1 MNIILFGEKEDWEPA
16 ITLLMEHRPDVAI
29 VGLCD
34 PFDSELAKTNDAV
47 FALEELREAYG
58 RHEFDAVITADASR
72 WTWNDYLFE
81 QGIKNNYAISTKYY
95 HRKEIDPWER
105 EEIFLPYG
113 KIPAELHNLEFQ
125 LADHCN
131 LNCKGCT
138 HFSNL
143 VREPYFAD
151 LDQFGRDMERLS
163 VLFDNIRY
171 LFLMGGEP
179 LLNPDV
185 DKFLHTAR
193 RSFLH
198 TELKLVTNGLLI
210 PVMSEKVVDAIRDT
224 ETVLSVSN
232 YTCLDEQ
239 KLVCCLSEYGITK
252 FELRNGKQIFC
263 KSLNSAGDS
272 DKQRIFESC
281 GRRNC
286 YYLDQGQVAAC
297 VQPFM
302 IKYFNSYFGQ
312 DFSDVGGISLYED
325 GLTGKELLHRLAE
338 PMEACRY
345 CTYEESFE
353 WEASKGQVSM
363 QDWCVK

>member
-1 MNIILFGEKEDWEPA
+1 MKIILFGEKEDWEPA
-16 ITLLMEHRPDVAI
+16 ITLLMGNRPDISI

-47 FALEELREAYG
+47 FALEELRDAHDRG
-58 RHEFDAVITADASR
+58 EFDAVITTDASR
-72 WTWNDYLFE
+72 WTWNDYLSE
-81 QGIKNNYAISTKYY
+81 QGIRKNYAISSKHY
-95 HRKEIDPWER
+95 HGKETMLPDHG
-105 EEIFLPYG
+105 EILFPYG
-113 KIPAELHNLEFQ
+113 EIPAELHNLEFQ

-143 VREPYFAD
+143 VQEPHFAD
-151 LDQFGRDMERLS
+151 LDQFDRDMERLS
-163 VLFDNIRY
+163 ELFANIRY

-179 LLNPDV
+179 LLNPEA
-185 DKFLHTAR
+185 DKFLYSAR
-193 RSFLH
+193 DSFSH
-198 TELKLVTNGLLI
+198 ADLKLVTNGLLI
-210 PVMSEKVVDAIRDT
+210 PKMSDQMIRAIR
-224 ETVLSVSN
+224 ETATILSISN

-239 KLVCCLSEYGITK
+239 KLIQCLSDYGITK

-272 DKQRIFESC
+272 DQQKVFEAC

-302 IKYFNSYFGQ
+302 IKYFNAYFEQ
-312 DFSDVGGISLYED
+312 DFSNVGGISLYED
-325 GLTGKELLHRLAE
+325 GLTGKELLRRLAL
-338 PMEACRY
+338 PMDACRY

-353 WEASKGQVSM
+353 WEISKDRISM